1 MRAIGYSLPA
11 DLLWPAADSP
21 PLEDCA
27 RMASPDTMEMF
38 TYASPED
45 SAARR
50 TVIRGIER
58 ATGQPHLKRLY
69 EQFQDDLASGR
80 SSDDF
85 FTAGVKKLELE
96 LVYDEA
102 KLLAA
107 PKSGP
112 LVVIANHPFGVLD
125 GIVICHLMLKLRRDF
140 RILSNSALYRV
151 PEIYDWLLP
160 VDFNETREA
169 LATNLKSRAEARKF
183 LEAGGALIVFPA
195 GGVATTPSAFSRKAV
210 DAEWKPLTAKLIS
223 QGKAPVLPIFFHGQ
237 NSRLFQMASQVSM
250 TMRLALIFRE
260 VHRRIGT
267 KLPISIGDTILF
279 ERIAEIGDKRDVMS
293 FLRNSVLKLEGAPA

>member
-1 MRAIGYSLPA
+1 
-11 DLLWPAADSP
+11 
-21 PLEDCA
+21 
-27 RMASPDTMEMF
+27 MEMF

-45 SAARR
+45 SRARR
-50 TVIRGIER
+50 AVIRGIER

-69 EQFQDDLASGR
+69 EQFQNDLATGR
-80 SSDDF
+80 SADDF
-85 FTAGVKKLELE
+85 FTAGVKKLELD

-102 KLLAA
+102 RLLAA
-107 PKSGP
+107 PKTGP

-160 VDFNETREA
+160 IDFNETREA

-183 LEAGGALIVFPA
+183 LEGGGALIVFPA
-195 GGVATTPSAFSRKAV
+195 GGVATTTGAFSRRAV
-210 DAEWKPLTAKLIS
+210 DAEWKPLTAKLIL
-223 QGKAPVLPIFFHGQ
+223 QGRAPVLPMFFHGQ
-237 NSRLFQMASQVSM
+237 NSRLFQIASHISL

-267 KLPISIGDTILF
+267 KLHISIGDTIPF
-279 ERIAEIGDKRDVMS
+279 ERIAEIGDKRAVMA
-293 FLRNSVLKLEGAPA
+293 FLRDSVHRLEGTSA

>member
-1 MRAIGYSLPA
+1 
-11 DLLWPAADSP
+11 
-21 PLEDCA
+21 
-27 RMASPDTMEMF
+27 MEMF

-45 SAARR
+45 SRARR
-50 TVIRGIER
+50 AVIRGIER

-69 EQFQDDLASGR
+69 EQFQNDLATGR
-80 SSDDF
+80 SADDF
-85 FTAGVKKLELE
+85 FTAGVKKLELD

-102 KLLAA
+102 QLLAG
-107 PKSGP
+107 PKTGP

-160 VDFNETREA
+160 IDFNETREA

-183 LEAGGALIVFPA
+183 LEGGGALIVFPA
-195 GGVATTPSAFSRKAV
+195 GGVATTTGAFSRRAV
-210 DAEWKPLTAKLIS
+210 DAEWKPLTAKLIL
-223 QGKAPVLPIFFHGQ
+223 QGRAPVLPMFFHGQ
-237 NSRLFQMASQVSM
+237 NSRLFQIASHISL

-267 KLPISIGDTILF
+267 KLHISIGDTIPF
-279 ERIAEIGDKRDVMS
+279 ERIAEIGDKRAVMA
-293 FLRNSVLKLEGAPA
+293 FLRDSVHRLEGTSA

>member
-1 MRAIGYSLPA
+1 MTAPVEL
-11 DLLWPAADSP
+11 
-21 PLEDCA
+21 
-27 RMASPDTMEMF
+27 EMF
-38 TYASPED
+38 TYAAPED

-50 TVIRGIER
+50 MVIRAVER

-69 EQFQDDLASGR
+69 LQFQAEHAAGGTA
-80 SSDDF
+80 DDF
-85 FTAGVKKLELE
+85 FTAGVKKLRLD
-96 LVYDEA
+96 LDYDEA

-107 PKSGP
+107 PKTGP

-151 PEIYDWLLP
+151 PEIYQWLLP
-160 VDFNETREA
+160 VDFAETREA
-169 LATNLKSRAEARKF
+169 LATNLKTRAEARRF
-183 LEAGGALIVFPA
+183 IEGGGALVIFPA
-195 GGVATTPSAFSRKAV
+195 GGVATTPSSFARKAI
-210 DAEWKPLTAKLIS
+210 DAEWKPLTARLIT

-237 NSRLFQMASQVSM
+237 NSRLFQVASQISV

-267 KLPISIGDTILF
+267 RLPITIGDVIPYDQ
-279 ERIAEIGDKRDVMS
+279 IAAIGDKRGIMD
-293 FLRNSVLKLEGAPA
+293 FLRRSVLDLEGTAR

>member
-1 MRAIGYSLPA
+1 MAGIGYPFRT
-11 DLLWPAADSP
+11 DLLHRAADSP
-21 PLEDCA
+21 PWDDRT
-27 RMASPDTMEMF
+27 RMASPETMEMF

-50 TVIRGIER
+50 AVIRGIER

-69 EQFQDDLASGR
+69 EQFQRELQSGV
-80 SSDDF
+80 SADDF
-85 FTAGVKKLELE
+85 FTSGVKKLELD
-96 LVYDEA
+96 LVYAEA

-107 PKSGP
+107 PRTGP

-140 RILSNSALYRV
+140 KILSNSALYRV

-160 VDFNETREA
+160 IDFNETREA
-169 LATNLKSRAEARKF
+169 LETNLKSRAEARKY
-183 LEAGGALIVFPA
+183 LEHGGALIVFPA
-195 GGVATTPSAFSRKAV
+195 GGVATTPSAFARRAI
-210 DAEWKPLTAKLIS
+210 DAEWKPLTARLIV

-237 NSRLFQMASQVSM
+237 NSRLFQIASQVSV

-267 KLPISIGDTILF
+267 KLPISIGDIIPF
-279 ERIAEIGDKRDVMS
+279 ERIAEIGDKRAVMA
-293 FLRNSVLKLEGAPA
+293 FLRESVHRLESVPA

>member
-1 MRAIGYSLPA
+1 MENRPWMTAPA
-11 DLLWPAADSP
+11 
-21 PLEDCA
+21 
-27 RMASPDTMEMF
+27 TMEMF

-50 TVIRGIER
+50 AVIRGIER

-69 EQFQDDLASGR
+69 QQFQNDLQSGR
-80 SSDDF
+80 STDDF
-85 FTAGVKKLELE
+85 FTAGVKKLELD

-107 PKSGP
+107 PKTGP

-125 GIVICHLMLKLRRDF
+125 GIIICHLMLKLRRDF

-160 VDFNETREA
+160 IDFNETREA
-169 LATNLKSRAEARKF
+169 LHTNLKSRAEARKF
-183 LEAGGALIVFPA
+183 LEGGGALIIFPA
-195 GGVATTPSAFSRKAV
+195 GGVATTPGAFSPRAV
-210 DAEWKPLTAKLIS
+210 DAEWKPLTAKLIL
-223 QGKAPVLPIFFHGQ
+223 QGRAPVLPMFFHGQ
-237 NSRLFQMASQVSM
+237 NSRLFQVASHISL

-260 VHRRIGT
+260 VYRRIGT
-267 KLPISIGDTILF
+267 KVPISIGTTIPF
-279 ERIAEIGDKRDVMS
+279 ERIAEIGDKRAVMA
-293 FLRNSVLKLEGAPA
+293 FLRDSVHRLEGSAE